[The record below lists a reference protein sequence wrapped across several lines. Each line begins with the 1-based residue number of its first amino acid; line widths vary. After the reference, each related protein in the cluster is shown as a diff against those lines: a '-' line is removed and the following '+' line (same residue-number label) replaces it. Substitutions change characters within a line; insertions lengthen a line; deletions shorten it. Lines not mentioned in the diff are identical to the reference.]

1 MRFTVIVLAVLAS
14 VVTAKV
20 EDQKIL
26 RKVEVS
32 SKAAAQYAK
41 AQSCAKKGTLILEGM
56 KMEKVKYEN
65 LLDMAA
71 DQGAEAVKKAKKHD
85 ALMKMAMRSFEA
97 QYEKYQ
103 AHIGNLR
110 TQLENEETQKQTE
123 MLDMEAERDYEDFK
137 NKFELHSSS
146 MVEQESNVQQA
157 EVSSEAM
164 KKQMEQTEAAQ
175 EEVESIRKEADDLLQ
190 ELATKDEITS
200 LLEKRVQTLK
210 DQVNSGLVQ
219 QKVQEQEKVVDRAN
233 EMSENAQTA
242 KTMVISA
249 AIDELVDDA
258 IMDFLLNPPAHI
270 ISGKPALIETDDS
283 TSDPKFMLHPIVKLK
298 LKQET
303 ESPVLAGAVV
313 PPGLE
318 TQQVLYDR
326 VLKDLTEQSKIS
338 IASVDLDAYK
348 NDAKVQMH
356 MLCLKSMM
364 DQIYGDNVK
373 LFLDVHG
380 GSRQRRDRVKS
391 MAKQYLQKAQPL
403 DKIKN
408 YQAEEFT
415 YKLADSIFKIGAH
428 DGLESEAKLMEMKR
442 GSDVYA
448 DVSKPKEQMCSMSGE
463 MGNEL
468 IKMQEA
474 AAEAQKKPSNLEGIL
489 KNQQDAINAA
499 FAHKPYFGHTESF
512 QQQPGKAMKQLK
524 ALKAEPVNQE
534 NKPEGLAPSQ
544 RRAFTA

>member
-1 MRFTVIVLAVLAS
+1 
-14 VVTAKV
+14 
-20 EDQKIL
+20 
-26 RKVEVS
+26 
-32 SKAAAQYAK
+32 
-41 AQSCAKKGTLILEGM
+41 
-56 KMEKVKYEN
+56 
-65 LLDMAA
+65 
-71 DQGAEAVKKAKKHD
+71 
-85 ALMKMAMRSFEA
+85 
-97 QYEKYQ
+97 
-103 AHIGNLR
+103 
-110 TQLENEETQKQTE
+110 
-123 MLDMEAERDYEDFK
+123 MEAERDYEDFK